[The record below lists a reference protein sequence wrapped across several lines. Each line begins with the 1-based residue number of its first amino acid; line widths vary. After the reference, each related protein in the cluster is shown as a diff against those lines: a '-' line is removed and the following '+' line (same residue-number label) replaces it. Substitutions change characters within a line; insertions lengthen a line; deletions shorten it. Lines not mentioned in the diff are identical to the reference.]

1 MVPFCPV
8 QMVTRESD
16 SVWKTEG
23 VSVSFLDLRGQ
34 RGKSQTKEGMD
45 DKASWCLQQIK
56 AKMNKSKK

>member
-8 QMVTRESD
+8 QMVTGESD
-16 SVWKTEG
+16 SDWKTEG
-23 VSVSFLDLRGQ
+23 VSVSFLNRRGQ
-34 RGKSQTKEGMD
+34 RGKPQTKEGMG